1 MTTYKRQF
9 TLRMQDETYEK
20 IKHIASKER
29 RSIAMQIE
37 YAIEQFIE
45 SYEKERGIKIRIEND

>member
-9 TLRMQDETYEK
+9 TLRMQEEIYEK
-20 IKHIASKER
+20 IKYIASKER

-37 YAIEQFIE
+37 YAIEYFIA
-45 SYEKERGIKIRIEND
+45 SYEKERGIKIRIEDD

>member
-9 TLRMQDETYEK
+9 TLRVQEETYER
-20 IKHIASKER
+20 IKLIAANER

-37 YAIEQFIE
+37 YAIESFIE
-45 SYEKERGIKIRIEND
+45 SYEKEKGKIEIEDE